1 MFARLTIMQ
10 GKVEK
15 SDEAIKIYEDS
26 VISAAKLQKGF
37 KGAYLLTDRKTGKN
51 ISCTLW
57 ESEDDA
63 VANEKTGYYQEQV
76 DKFKDFITEPPV
88 HEGYEVTVQ
97 VGA

>member
-37 KGAYLLTDRKTGKN
+37 KGAYLLSNRGTGTG

-57 ESEDDA
+57 DREDDA
-63 VANEKTGYYQEQV
+63 IANEQSGYYKEQIN
-76 DKFKDFITEPPV
+76 KFKDVFTAPPTQK
-88 HEGYEVTVQ
+88 GYEVSVL
-97 VGA
+97 VEA